1 MKVLFFTILLTSTT
15 WAKEPLRHSQVQQ
28 ERFKEDLGQPN
39 KLNHEKKIDRFPAS
53 ILQERQEERP
63 MDRPEPRKLDKN
75 FRQVTPERW

>member
-1 MKVLFFTILLTSTT
+1 MKIFLFFILLTSIT
-15 WAKEPLRHSQVQQ
+15 WAKDSLNHSQVQQ
-28 ERFKEDLGQPN
+28 EQFKEDLGQSN
-39 KLNHEKKIDRFPAS
+39 KLKHEKKADRFPAS